1 MDLCT
6 GGDLTTRKLNESEV
20 VIVAEQILRGVVY
33 LHRNGV
39 CHQDLKLENI
49 LYEHSGTDAS
59 IRLIDFGISK
69 KYDHN
74 GKLRMTSGAVYTMSP
89 EVSAGTG
96 LYTTKSDV
104 WAIGVIVWILLAG
117 DFIHL

>member
-49 LYEHSGTDAS
+49 YTSTVARTLVYAS
-59 IRLIDFGISK
+59 SILVFPKNMI
-69 KYDHN
+69 
-74 GKLRMTSGAVYTMSP
+74 TMGSY
-89 EVSAGTG
+89 V
-96 LYTTKSDV
+96 
-104 WAIGVIVWILLAG
+104 
-117 DFIHL
+117 